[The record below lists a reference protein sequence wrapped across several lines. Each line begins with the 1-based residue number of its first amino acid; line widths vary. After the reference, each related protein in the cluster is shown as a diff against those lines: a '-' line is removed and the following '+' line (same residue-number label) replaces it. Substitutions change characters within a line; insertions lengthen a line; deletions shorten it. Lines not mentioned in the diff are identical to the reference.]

1 MMEVCFALAH
11 KPGIASPP
19 SRHGGVDED
28 QPRAPFA
35 ARSRGHAMEYIILPA
50 LPHPVAQLAAPP
62 CNGAESTSVKL
73 KSKQEEIFEV
83 EKEVACRSVTVKNMV
98 DDTGL
103 DTPVPLPMVDSKILV
118 RPPPHAFV
126 PMRLGACFGTRV
138 SQTLSSRPPPP
149 LVSPFA
155 RPQIKVIEYC
165 KYHHKAEQES
175 LPEDEK
181 NVWDKDFVK
190 VDDETLFNLI
200 LAANY
205 LDIKSLLDLTCK
217 TVADE
222 IKGKTP
228 EEIRVRF
235 NIKNDFTPEEEE
247 VKRENAW
254 CEER

>member
-1 MMEVCFALAH
+1 MARCARPLPFSFGRGGSNRLPRP
-11 KPGIASPP
+11 PGPP
-19 SRHGGVDED
+19 SCCRHGTPPTTFRPLLTA
-28 QPRAPFA
+28 PR
-35 ARSRGHAMEYIILPA
+35 
-50 LPHPVAQLAAPP
+50 
-62 CNGAESTSVKL
+62 
-73 KSKQEEIFEV
+73 
-83 EKEVACRSVTVKNMV
+83 
-98 DDTGL
+98 
-103 DTPVPLPMVDSKILV
+103 
-118 RPPPHAFV
+118 
-126 PMRLGACFGTRV
+126 
-138 SQTLSSRPPPP
+138 LSS
-149 LVSPFA
+149 PFCRA
-155 RPQIKVIEYC
+155 D
-165 KYHHKAEQES
+165 KAEAET

-247 VKRENAW
+247 EVKRENAW

>member
-1 MMEVCFALAH
+1 MYGKMRL
-11 KPGIASPP
+11 GRS
-19 SRHGGVDED
+19 SRITPD
-28 QPRAPFA
+28 
-35 ARSRGHAMEYIILPA
+35 IL
-50 LPHPVAQLAAPP
+50 
-62 CNGAESTSVKL
+62 CSAEATSVKL

-98 DDTGL
+98 EDTGL
-103 DTPVPLPMVDSKILV
+103 DTPVPLPMVDSKILIKARDAWLGV
-118 RPPPHAFV
+118 CAHGLHDACHSSLCCADFLCYPSACILNLSAF
-126 PMRLGACFGTRV
+126 L
-138 SQTLSSRPPPP
+138 Q
-149 LVSPFA
+149 
-155 RPQIKVIEYC
+155 VIEYC
-165 KYHHKAEQES
+165 KYHHRAES
-175 LPEDEK
+175 NLTSEDDK
-181 NVWDKDFVK
+181 NTWDKDFVK

-228 EEIRVRF
+228 EEIRTRF
-235 NIKNDFTPEEEE
+235 NIKNDFTPEEEEE